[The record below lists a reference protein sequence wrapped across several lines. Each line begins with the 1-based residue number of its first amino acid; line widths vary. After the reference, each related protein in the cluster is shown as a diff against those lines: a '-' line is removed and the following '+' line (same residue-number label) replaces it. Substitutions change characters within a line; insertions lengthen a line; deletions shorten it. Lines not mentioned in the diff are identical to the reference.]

1 MLKIV
6 NAAVFTTIVIM
17 ATKNL
22 AEKISPP
29 IGSDG
34 AGTVGKA
41 LGVLDIVADIGRPA
55 RANEIQVLSDLPK
68 GTLYRFLQTLTDQ
81 NMLSYDPDRRLYSM
95 GVRLVRLA
103 QTAWRNF
110 QIAPVAQPHLD
121 ALAQKIGLAVYL
133 SKLDG
138 GQCVS
143 LERGMPDVR
152 AGVLQDVDR
161 VYPAYCTAVGK
172 AMLACLPEEAL
183 ATAMTQQSFHPLTPS
198 TISDAE
204 TLRADLDSTR
214 TRGFAI
220 EDGEHVRGII
230 AIGVP
235 ILSPSGRLIG
245 GLGTHVPDRRADLE
259 QLKPHAGDLQD
270 SAAAIARDAAD
281 WSFPEGDRYN
291 EPRGDR
297 T

>member
-1 MLKIV
+1 MVSAV
-6 NAAVFTTIVIM
+6 NDPVSTGKVSM

-22 AEKISPP
+22 AERKGRS
-29 IGSDG
+29 GLADG
-34 AGTVGKA
+34 AGTVKKA
-41 LGVLDIVADIGRPA
+41 LGVLDIVAEIGRPA
-55 RANEIQVLSDLPK
+55 RAHEIQELSDLPK
-68 GTLYRFLQTLTDQ
+68 GTVYRFLQTLTEQ
-81 NMLSYDPDRRLYSM
+81 SLLSYDPERRVYYM

-103 QTAWRNF
+103 QVAWRNF

-133 SKLDG
+133 SKLDC

-152 AGVLQDVDR
+152 AGVFQDVDR

-172 AMLACLPEEAL
+172 AMLANLPDEAL
-183 ATAMTQQSFHPLTPS
+183 TTALTQQSFHPLTET
-198 TISDAE
+198 TIADAE
-204 TLRADLDSTR
+204 TLRADLEVTR
-214 TRGFAI
+214 SRGYAI

-235 ILSPSGRLIG
+235 ILTPGKKLLG
-245 GLGTHVPDRRADLE
+245 GLGVHVPDRRSTIEDLTRH
-259 QLKPHAGDLQD
+259 LTDLTAA
-270 SAAAIARDAAD
+270 AAAIARDAAV
-281 WSFPEGDRYN
+281 WSFPEADEQLRAKG
-291 EPRGDR
+291 ER